1 MCTKEFSTA
10 KILNNHCSSLHP
22 KLNLVCK
29 ESTCDFKTKSEQELK
44 DHAKDMHERNVC
56 KDCNTITVGTAHKKN
71 HENAIHGTEA
81 QPPVIN
87 TKKWLRPKKTFINRK
102 IKNYSAKLVY

>member
-1 MCTKEFSTA
+1 MIHPNITHKRICTKEFSSA

-29 ESTCDFKTKSEQELK
+29 ETRFVQELK

-56 KDCNTITVGTAHKKN
+56 KDCNTITVGTTHKTN
-71 HENAIHGTEA
+71 HE
-81 QPPVIN
+81 
-87 TKKWLRPKKTFINRK
+87 K
-102 IKNYSAKLVY
+102 